1 MCVYSRAFILDTTVV
16 VLYEIRKKPAK
27 KRTRDIKHVQKC
39 TREHPR
45 AKPISSARDA
55 RLRAKLCT
63 MTVLR
68 HAQDVVPSGFYDFRA
83 RHEEIV
89 DLARNRDSRRSRT
102 PLAAESMNAKSTA
115 RQVRR

>member
-1 MCVYSRAFILDTTVV
+1 MYVYVYNTRTRSQDTFVRII
-16 VLYEIRKKPAK
+16 IRIKPAK
-27 KRTRDIKHVQKC
+27 KRIYTRDQKHVQKC

-45 AKPISSARDA
+45 AEPISSARDA

-68 HAQDVVPSGFYDFRA
+68 HAHSSEPGFFDFRA
-83 RHEEIV
+83 RREDIV

-102 PLAAESMNAKSTA
+102 PLAAESMNAKSPA
-115 RQVRR
+115 